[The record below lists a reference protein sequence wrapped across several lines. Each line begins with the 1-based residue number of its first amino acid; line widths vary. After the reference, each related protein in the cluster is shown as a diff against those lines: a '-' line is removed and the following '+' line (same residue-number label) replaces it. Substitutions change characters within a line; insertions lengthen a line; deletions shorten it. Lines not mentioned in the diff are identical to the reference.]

1 MKKFILIS
9 LILTAFNLQSQA
21 HIGVMGGIDLE
32 SEYTQIGMGLNYM
45 PFPKISVGAMAMV
58 TPFDGGD
65 DYMIMYNAKYNIKKF
80 TLVGGLMT
88 GDMAMPGMMPGMMS
102 GMHSSSHTMRMDS
115 EPYFGI
121 EFKPFKNRKLKIYY
135 NHSDMMKSVGLMVP
149 ILNIGKM
156 KMNHMNHMDHD
167 HNND

>member
-1 MKKFILIS
+1 
-9 LILTAFNLQSQA
+9 
-21 HIGVMGGIDLE
+21 
-32 SEYTQIGMGLNYM
+32 
-45 PFPKISVGAMAMV
+45 MV

-88 GDMAMPGMMPGMMS
+88 GDMAMPGMMS

-121 EFKPFKNRKLKIYY
+121 EFKPFKNRKLKVYY
-135 NHSDMMKSVGLMVP
+135 NHSDMMKSVGIMMP

>member
-1 MKKFILIS
+1 MSII
-9 LILTAFNLQSQA
+9 INVHAR
-21 HIGVMGGIDLE
+21 
-32 SEYTQIGMGLNYM
+32 QIFDSRGNPTVEVDVTTENGFQGRAAV
-45 PFPKISVGAMAMV
+45 PSGASTGEHEAV
-58 TPFDGGD
+58 ELRDGGD

-88 GDMAMPGMMPGMMS
+88 GDMAMPGMMS

-121 EFKPFKNRKLKIYY
+121 EFKPSKNRKLKVYY
-135 NHSDMMKSVGLMVP
+135 NHSDMMKSVGLMMP

-156 KMNHMNHMDHD
+156 KMNHMNHNHNHD
-167 HNND
+167 CEEDSNC